1 MNPSPRTLPTRC
13 AVILLFLAFC
23 LSMSGQVLKGSIS
36 GVVADAQGAVV
47 ATAHVTATNIA
58 TGSAF
63 TTATSDSGLFRL
75 ALLPAGTYKI
85 EISAPGFSTAI
96 INNIPVTAAVDS
108 SLRAVNLKIGEATS
122 IVDVSTDRPLL
133 SSNQAQ
139 VTHVFFGPLFNTFAG
154 IKENEGLDNMALFVP
169 GITSSRDNNFA
180 NTNGGRGFAV
190 NGLRGRF
197 NDQQLDGQNNNDNS
211 VTGPALQLASSEF
224 VNEYVLIS
232 NNFGPEFGR
241 NSGSVVNLITKS
253 GTNDWHGSIFGSEN
267 NSILNSLTSTERR
280 FGDLTTV
287 KILTI
292 PHSNDELGGFTVG
305 GPWVKN
311 KLFFFGGFDQ
321 EIISRDSIYLTSNI
335 APTPAGIAA
344 LQGCF
349 PSGAGAEAVKAV
361 ANFGPFAISKGN
373 PQPVAPRQGVVPLC
387 TGAEFAGVQRTL
399 PSPRHLFNWI
409 ARTDLQFGS
418 DTISTRYLFQRD
430 HSINV
435 DPGGGLGAA
444 GYPID
449 IPVMSQAVLL
459 SWTHQLTP
467 RMINESRVSFGRL
480 NAQFGGNSFG
490 TVPTLD
496 HLTQGAT
503 SVFFNAGG
511 LQMFGP
517 NSDFPQGRIVN
528 TWQLQDNWNDLLG
541 KHQLKAGVNYTY
553 QRSPTNFMPASNAV
567 FIYPSWARYFLG
579 APAQDQIALGTT
591 VLDFREHDTFL
602 YFGDDWKVKPNLT
615 LNMGLTWS
623 YYGQPGNIF
632 NGIDVARE
640 SDPSTALFNNT
651 LPLSLRSSPKLD
663 SQKALFGPSIGF
675 AYTPHW
681 GGFITGHDKTV
692 IRGGYRLQ
700 YDPAFYN
707 IYLNMATSSP
717 QVFRDAIRLGP
728 PVPGSMSSEEA
739 RARLK
744 PFLQLG
750 QVDPR
755 ALPQQTIAP
764 DFRPDT
770 VHSWSLGVEREIG
783 RRSVLEVRYVG
794 NRARDLFQN
803 RNANPF
809 ILQLKK
815 DFPNFVPAGLTPCTT
830 PDIIESVGFPIQ
842 FNPAFGRVDCS
853 KGPILEVANTGYSD
867 HHSAQIEL
875 RSNNLFNQLTLRS
888 SYSFSKT
895 TDNTSEIFGTA
906 AINGGIGAG
915 NTMALSQNPL
925 SFTGAEHGTSGL
937 DFPHVFTTAFTEE
950 LPFFKQQHGFWGHV
964 LGGWS
969 FAANYQIAS
978 GQPYTPVQRFLAT
991 CTNPASPPN
1000 GIPPNNCFVPGQ
1012 TGDYFDELFFSQLN
1026 NGLETARP
1034 FLTNPK
1040 APVSSVGIYA
1050 GDACTFGVALACSAS
1065 PDQLVSFNAL
1075 QNTALPRIVNVN
1087 QSDVRFVANTFRAQR
1102 AFGSPFGNVGRNIVR
1117 DAISNVGNVSV
1128 SKQFR
1133 FTERVSFTFRTTF
1146 LNAFNHANFLS
1157 VDPFIDD
1164 AGLQGVNLGFADP
1177 TLTDDV
1183 PRGTN
1188 ANRRIFFGGTLRF

>member
-1 MNPSPRTLPTRC
+1 MTLSRSLILRC
-13 AVILLFLAFC
+13 TLVFFVSCC
-23 LSMSGQVLKGSIS
+23 LSAAGQVLKGSIS
-36 GVVADAQGAVV
+36 GTIADAQGAVISGARVV
-47 ATAHVTATNIA
+47 ATDVA
-58 TGSAF
+58 TGSKF
-63 TTATSDSGLFRL
+63 STTTSTSGLFKL
-75 ALLPAGTYKI
+75 SLLPVGTYKV
-85 EISAPGFSTAI
+85 EVGAQGFRTAV
-96 INNIPVTAAVDS
+96 INNVAVVAAVDS
-108 SLRAVNLKIGEATS
+108 SLRPVNLNIGEAS
-122 IVDVSTDRPLL
+122 SSVDVSTDRPLL

-139 VTHVFFGPLFNTFAG
+139 VTHVFSGTLFNNFAG

-169 GITSSRDNNFA
+169 GVTSSRDNNFA

-197 NDQQLDGQNNNDNS
+197 NDQQIDGQNNNDNS

-224 VNEYVLIS
+224 VSEYVLIS

-241 NSGSVVNLITKS
+241 NSGSVVNLMTKS
-253 GTNDWHGSIFGSEN
+253 GTNDWHGSVFLSEN

-287 KILTI
+287 KIRTI
-292 PHSNDELGGFTVG
+292 PHSNDEMGGFTVG

-311 KLFFFGGFDQ
+311 KVFFFGGFDQ
-321 EIISRDSIYLTSNI
+321 EIINRNSIFLTSNI
-335 APTPAGIAA
+335 VPTTAGIAA

-349 PSGAGAEAVKAV
+349 PSGAAADAVNAV
-361 ANFGPFAISKGN
+361 AKFGPFAISKGN

-387 TGAEFAGVQRTL
+387 LGAQFAGVQRTL
-399 PSPRHLFNWI
+399 STPRHFFNWV
-409 ARTDLQFGS
+409 ARTDVQLGA
-418 DTISTRYLFQRD
+418 DTISSRYIFQRD
-430 HSINV
+430 HSINF

-467 RMINESRVSFGRL
+467 RMMNESRVSFERL
-480 NAQFGGNSFG
+480 NAQFGGNSLG
-490 TVPTLD
+490 TVPTLE
-496 HLTQGAT
+496 HLTEGTT

-528 TWQLQDNWNDLLG
+528 TWQFQDNWNELLG
-541 KHQLKAGVNYTY
+541 AHQLKAGANYTY
-553 QRSPTNFMPASNAV
+553 QRSPTNFMPAINAV

-579 APAQDQIALGTT
+579 APSQDQIALGTS

-602 YFGDDWKVKPNLT
+602 YFGDDWKIRQNFS

-632 NGIDVARE
+632 NDIDVARE
-640 SDPSTALFNNT
+640 SNPNTLLFNST
-651 LPLSLRSSPKLD
+651 LPLSIRSSPRLEP
-663 SQKALFGPSIGF
+663 QRGLFGPSLGF
-675 AYTPHW
+675 AYAPHW
-681 GGFITGHDKTV
+681 GGFLTGNDKTV

-707 IYLNMATSSP
+707 IYLNMATSAP

-728 PVPGSMSSEEA
+728 PVPASMTSAAA
-739 RARLK
+739 RAALA
-744 PFLQLG
+744 PFIQLG

-755 ALPQQTIAP
+755 ALAQQTVAP

-770 VHSWSLGVEREIG
+770 VHSWSLGIEREIS
-783 RRSVLEVRYVG
+783 RQSVLELRYTG

-803 RNANPF
+803 INANPF

-815 DFPNFVPAGLTPCTT
+815 DFPNVVPAGLTPCTT
-830 PDIIESVGFPIQ
+830 PDIIESVGFPVQ
-842 FNPAFGRVDCS
+842 FNPAFGRVDCK
-853 KGPILEVANTGYSD
+853 KGAVLEVANTGYSD
-867 HHSAQIEL
+867 HHAAQVEF
-875 RSNNLFNQLTLRS
+875 RSNNLFRQLTVRTG
-888 SYSFSKT
+888 YTFSKT

-906 AINGGIGAG
+906 AINGGVGAG
-915 NTMALSQNPL
+915 NTMAMSQNPF
-925 SFTGAEHGTSGL
+925 SFTDAEHGTSGL
-937 DFPHVFTTAFTEE
+937 DFPHVFTVAFTEE
-950 LPFFKQQHGFWGHV
+950 LPFFRQQHGLLGHV

-969 FAANYQIAS
+969 ISGNYLLAS

-1034 FLTNPK
+1034 FLANPS

-1050 GDACTFGVALACSAS
+1050 GDACVFGLSLACNAD
-1065 PDQLVSFNAL
+1065 PNQLVSFNAL
-1075 QNTALPRIVNVN
+1075 QNTALPQIVNVS
-1087 QSDVRFVANTFRAQR
+1087 QGDVRFIANTFRSQR
-1102 AFGSPFGNVGRNIVR
+1102 VFGTPFGNVGRNTLR
-1117 DAISNVGNVSV
+1117 DAISNIGNLSV
-1128 SKQFR
+1128 AKQFK
-1133 FTERVSFTFRTTF
+1133 FSERVNFTFRTTF
-1146 LNAFNHANFLS
+1146 LNALNHANFLT

-1164 AGLQGVNLGFADP
+1164 AGLLGVNLGFADP
-1177 TLTDDV
+1177 TVTDDV
-1183 PRGTN
+1183 PRGTS
-1188 ANRRIFFGGTLRF
+1188 ANRRIFFSGTLRF